1 MALGMEVAMQ
11 VVMEVART
19 AIEFGEPLGQELFDD
34 LM

>member
-1 MALGMEVAMQ
+1 MALAMKVSKAVAMK
-11 VVMEVART
+11 VART